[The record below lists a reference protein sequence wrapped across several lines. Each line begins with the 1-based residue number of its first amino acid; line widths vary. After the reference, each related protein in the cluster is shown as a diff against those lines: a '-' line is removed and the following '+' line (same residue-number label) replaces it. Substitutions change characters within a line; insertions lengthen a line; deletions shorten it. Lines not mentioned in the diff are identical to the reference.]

1 MLFSPTLPGEG
12 AGGWGDE
19 QSSCRTILPVG
30 VKDGRRRRRKMAV
43 PRAAAAYGRQLKNND
58 IFYSKN
64 YISFIWISFCDVD
77 LIPHCDF
84 GLDLFSY

>member
-30 VKDGRRRRRKMAV
+30 VKDRRRRRREKRVV
-43 PRAAAAYGRQLKNND
+43 PRAAAAYAG
-58 IFYSKN
+58 S
-64 YISFIWISFCDVD
+64 
-77 LIPHCDF
+77 
-84 GLDLFSY
+84 